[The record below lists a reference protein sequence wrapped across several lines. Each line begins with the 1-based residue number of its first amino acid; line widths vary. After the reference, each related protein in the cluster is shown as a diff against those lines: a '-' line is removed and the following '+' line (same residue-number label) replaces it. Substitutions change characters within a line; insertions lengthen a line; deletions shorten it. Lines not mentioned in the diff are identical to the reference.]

1 MAEGSSTG
9 LNAED
14 RLKLTTL
21 MVSFADG
28 DRSSFAEVFQLL
40 WPQVLVVTS
49 HLLRNQADAED
60 AAQTAILK
68 VFARIVDFDRTRDG
82 LSWALGIA
90 AFEARTI
97 LQKTRRRREDFAEPS
112 RELQDVQPSAEEL
125 LIEQDAR
132 LSLAAVMGSLQQ
144 HDQLALA
151 AILDPPEARSVPLS
165 AAARKRKQRTI
176 ERLRAAWHRL
186 LR

>member
-1 MAEGSSTG
+1 MAEGSCTG

-14 RLKLTTL
+14 RRKLTAL

-28 DRSSFAEVFQLL
+28 DRGAFDELFQLL
-40 WPQVLVVTS
+40 WPQVLVVTG

-68 VFARIVDFDRTRDG
+68 VFARIVDFDQTRDG
-82 LSWALGIA
+82 LAWALGIA

-112 RELQDVQPSAEEL
+112 RELQDIQPSAEEL
-125 LIEQDAR
+125 LIDHHAR
-132 LSLAAVMGSLQQ
+132 LTLTAVMGSLQQ
-144 HDQLALA
+144 QDQLALA
-151 AILDPPEARSVPLS
+151 AILDPPELRSAPVD

-176 ERLRAAWHRL
+176 ERLRAAWHRM